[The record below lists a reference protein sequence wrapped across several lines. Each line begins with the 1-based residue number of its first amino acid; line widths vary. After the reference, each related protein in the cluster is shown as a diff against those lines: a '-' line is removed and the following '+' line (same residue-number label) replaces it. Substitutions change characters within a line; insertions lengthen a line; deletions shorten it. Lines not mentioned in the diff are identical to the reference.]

1 MQARRKISLP
11 VAPKLAP
18 FASPA
23 RYKICYGGRGGAKS
37 WGIARLLVARALA
50 SKCRVLCAREL
61 QVSMADSVHRLLCD
75 QIAEIGAEYAFD
87 ITKTAITAK
96 PTGSEFVF
104 KGLRHNAQEIKSMEG
119 IDICWVEEAAN
130 VSKASWDL
138 LIPTI
143 RKEGSEIW
151 ISFNP
156 GAPDSE
162 TYQRFVVHPPVDA
175 QVIKIGWQDN
185 PWFPAALE
193 QERAYCEQND
203 PDAYAHI
210 WGGEPRV
217 ISEAQIF
224 KGKFVVE
231 PFETPDFTQFF
242 YGADWG
248 FANDPSTV
256 VRCFVKE
263 NRLYIEYEAWAQGL
277 ELDQLPDL
285 FDTIPGTRE
294 LDSEILADA
303 SRPEIIKHLRNQ
315 GYPIRGAKKWP
326 GSVEEGISVMRSFEK
341 IVIHPRC
348 RHTIDEFNLYS
359 YKTDPTTEEIM
370 PVVLDKN
377 NHCIDAIRYALDWV
391 IRGKA

>member
-1 MQARRKISLP
+1 MAGRGEFSEKFKPL
-11 VAPKLAP
+11 
-18 FASPA
+18 FTPA
-23 RYKICYGGRGGAKS
+23 RYKVFYGGRAGGKS
-37 WGIARLLVARALA
+37 WSFARALLILA
-50 SKCRVLCAREL
+50 MQKPLRILCAREL
-61 QVSMADSVHRLLCD
+61 QVSISDSVHRLLAD
-75 QIAEIGAEYAFD
+75 QAQEMGLAQFYEIKQAS
-87 ITKTAITAK
+87 IRNKI
-96 PTGSEFVF
+96 GSEFIF
-104 KGLRHNAQEIKSMEG
+104 KGLKHNAGEIKSMEG

-138 LIPTI
+138 LVPTI

-156 GAPDSE
+156 AAPDGE
-162 TYQRFVVHPPVDA
+162 TYQRFVVHPPEGAV
-175 QVIKIGWQDN
+175 VVKVGWEDMQAY
-185 PWFPAALE
+185 FPDTLR
-193 QERAYCEQND
+193 QEMEYCRATD
-203 PDAYAHI
+203 PDAYKHI

-231 PFETPDFTQFF
+231 PFDTPDFVEFR

-277 ELDQLPDL
+277 ELDQLPAL
-285 FDTIPGTRE
+285 FDTIPGTRALE
-294 LDSEILADA
+294 SEILADA

-315 GYPIRGAKKWP
+315 GYGIRGAKKWP
-326 GSVEEGISVMRSFEK
+326 GSVEEGIGVMRAFEK
-341 IVIHPRC
+341 IIIHPRC
-348 RHTIDEFNLYS
+348 RHTIDEFGLYS
-359 YKTDPTTEEIM
+359 YKTDPTTEEIL